1 MKTSALKKEI
11 YQAIDNIKDN
21 EILEAVYTILKRT
34 VVYEEEATELT
45 TAQKKELD
53 KRLADHKAGKLK
65 YYTID
70 EVKKAV
76 FKAVKK

>member
-1 MKTSALKKEI
+1 M
-11 YQAIDNIKDN
+11 D
-21 EILEAVYTILKRT
+21 
-34 VVYEEEATELT
+34 EEEATELT

-76 FKAVKK
+76 FKAIKK